1 MNKEVHQ
8 YCFFKYS
15 HQWLILR
22 MFLFLFRLP
31 ELDIYYLCHQLG
43 VLKQLRFPMGWKGL
57 LCAALPLASYLNRAI
72 R

>member
-1 MNKEVHQ
+1 
-8 YCFFKYS
+8 
-15 HQWLILR
+15 

-31 ELDIYYLCHQLG
+31 ELDDIYCLCHQLG
-43 VLKQLRFPMGWKGL
+43 VLTQLQFPMGWKGL